1 MYPQAGID
9 EIVAAAPVIPVVVIE
24 DAEHAVPMANALVA
38 GGLPVI
44 EVTLRTPAAMAAM
57 AAIKEHV
64 PGAIIGAGTVI
75 NVAQIDAVMEAGA
88 VFAVSPGAT
97 DVLLTACAQKG
108 LPILPGAATASE
120 TMKLL
125 EGGYRFQK
133 CFPAEP
139 TGGVSY
145 LKSLAS
151 PLPDAQFCPTGGV
164 TPQSAPEYLAL
175 PNVVCV
181 GGSWVT
187 PKAAMA
193 SGDWSKI
200 EALASEAAA
209 FARA

>member
-1 MYPQAGID
+1 MYPQAGIE
-9 EIVAAAPVIPVVVIE
+9 EIVSAAPVIPVVVID
-24 DAEHAVPMANALVA
+24 DATQAAAMAHALVA

-44 EVTLRTPAAMAAM
+44 EVTLRTPAAVAAI
-57 AAIKEHV
+57 AAIKAAV
-64 PGAIIGAGTVI
+64 PGAILGAGTVI
-75 NVAQIDAVMEAGA
+75 DPAQIDVVMEAGA

-139 TGGVSY
+139 AGGVPY
-145 LKSLAS
+145 LKSLSS

-164 TPQSAPEYLAL
+164 TPQSAPDYLAL

-181 GGSWVT
+181 GGSWVA

-193 SGDWSKI
+193 AGDWEQI
-200 EALASEAAA
+200 EALAREAAA
-209 FARA
+209 LKTA

>member
-9 EIVAAAPVIPVVVIE
+9 EIVAAGPVIPVVVIE
-24 DAEHAVPMANALVA
+24 DAEHAVPMAEALVA

-44 EVTLRTPAAMAAM
+44 EVTLRTPAALAAI
-57 AAIKEHV
+57 AAIKKAV
-64 PGAIIGAGTVI
+64 PKALVGAGTVI
-75 NVAQIDAVMEAGA
+75 QPTQIDAVMEAGA

-139 TGGVSY
+139 VGGVAY

-151 PLPDAQFCPTGGV
+151 PLPEARFCPTGGV
-164 TPQSAPEYLAL
+164 TSQSAPDYLAL

-181 GGSWVT
+181 GGSWVA
-187 PKAAMA
+187 PKAVMA
-193 SGDWSKI
+193 ARDWAQI
-200 EALASEAAA
+200 EALAREAAA
-209 FARA
+209 LKTA